1 MDARALAAKVLA
13 QVVGEN
19 HSLDAALV
27 QNLPKLKDAAA
38 RGLAQEMCY
47 GVLRWHLRLEAL
59 ANNLLKSPLKD
70 IDVHCLLLLGLY
82 QLIYMRVAPH
92 AAVDMTVAATQA
104 LNKPWAK
111 GLVNA
116 VLRNYLRN
124 SASLQ
129 EDLDR
134 AEVSA
139 HAHPA
144 WLLDAIKADWPEQWQ
159 AIAAANNQRPPL
171 DLRIN
176 AQKISRADYLQRL
189 TEAGIAATALPYAPC
204 GIRLEKPQSVETLPG
219 FGDGLFSVQDSAAQL
234 AAPLLD
240 LQAGQYVLDA
250 CAAPGGKTCHI
261 LEYQPG
267 VELLALDN
275 KARRVKL
282 VQQNLDRLQL
292 AAKPLVGD
300 AGRPEEWW
308 DGNQFDR
315 ILLDAPCSATGVIRR
330 HPDIKFLRRPA
341 DVEALARLQTQLL
354 IALWPLLKSGG
365 MLLYVTC
372 SVLHRENEQQ
382 IRDFAAT
389 HSDAR
394 PESIELPWRQNA
406 QTDSFGQQILPGEEG
421 MDGFYYARL
430 RKL

>member
-13 QVVGEN
+13 QVLGEK
-19 HSLDAALV
+19 HSLDAALL

-59 ANNLLKSPLKD
+59 ASSLLKSPLKD
-70 IDVHCLLLLGLY
+70 IDVHSLLLLGLY

-92 AAVDMTVAATQA
+92 AAVDLTVAATQA
-104 LNKPWAK
+104 LGKAWAK

-116 VLRNYLRN
+116 VLRSYLRN

-129 EDLDR
+129 EQLDQF
-134 AEVSA
+134 EVSTY
-139 HAHPA
+139 AHPG
-144 WLLDAIKADWPEQWQ
+144 WLLDALKADWPLQWQ
-159 AIAAANNQRPPL
+159 TIAAANNQRPPL
-171 DLRIN
+171 DLRVN

-189 TEAGIAATALPYAPC
+189 ASADIAATALPFAPC
-204 GIRLEKPQSVETLPG
+204 GVRLEKPQAVESLPG
-219 FGDGLFSVQDSAAQL
+219 FVEGLISVQDGAAQL

-240 LQAGQYVLDA
+240 LQAGQHVLDA

-261 LEYQPG
+261 LEHQPG
-267 VELLALDN
+267 VELQALDN

-292 AAKPLVGD
+292 SARLTVGD
-300 AGRPEEWW
+300 ASHPADWW
-308 DGNQFDR
+308 DSIQFDR

-330 HPDIKFLRRPA
+330 HPDIKLLRRA
-341 DVEALARLQTQLL
+341 SDIDALARLQAQLL
-354 IALWPLLKSGG
+354 ATLWPLLKSGG

-372 SVLHRENEQQ
+372 SVLQRENEQQ
-382 IRDFAAT
+382 MRDFTTA

-394 PESIELPWRQNA
+394 PESIKFPWRQNA
-406 QTDSFGQQILPGEEG
+406 PTDALGQQILPGEEG

-430 RKL
+430 RKD